1 MIVMGAK
8 NVTLYSMPYA
18 AIVAAI
24 LVAAEPLLPAQV
36 LPQSQ
41 GNHRPTVTVS
51 VNRAAKGDRLPV
63 QRTSPSIERTFR
75 TNIVVAPETA

>member
-1 MIVMGAK
+1 MIVMSAK

-24 LVAAEPLLPAQV
+24 LIAAEPLLPAQI

-41 GNHRPTVTVS
+41 GKHRPAVTVS
-51 VNRAAKGDRLPV
+51 VNRAAKGDRLPIR
-63 QRTSPSIERTFR
+63 RTSPSTERTFR